1 MGPFLGPFAA
11 AFLAALAA
19 GLTLGILRLSR
30 RSLEWWKRRSRPAVL
45 PGALEAMADAPAF
58 VPLPE
63 FPGVNGAIAC
73 AGVAA
78 FLLGFV
84 ALLLPSS
91 PPPAISPHP
100 FSPAV
105 LAPRAL
111 EALVFGVAALASTLA
126 VALFA
131 SLLER
136 GLRWAI
142 ARVSA
147 RVRQLRTLH
156 LEDLVTTPLSLED
169 LRQGAAAVLA
179 GRARGDEPFGV
190 GFSYVA
196 LFVTPVAATALV
208 ARTAQGPAAP
218 AWAALFASLFL
229 AVPAAYAAAAE
240 RSQRD
245 LGARNRR
252 RAALR
257 QLLAAPAWA
266 FALIALTLPG
276 GMPHAFGWLGLS
288 CAVLLALPGT
298 TEGRGLLELPS
309 GGDEGE
315 PSGAVRTISSLAHH
329 GWLGAWA
336 AFAACAISPGANART
351 LIAIGLLALLALLV
365 LRALVAG
372 LARERAGAWLL
383 GLGWGLALLDL
394 LLHARPA

>member
-11 AFLAALAA
+11 ALLAALAA

-73 AGVAA
+73 ASVTA
-78 FLLGFV
+78 LLLAFV
-84 ALLLPSS
+84 ALLVPGPESA
-91 PPPAISPHP
+91 PPIAEHP
-100 FSPAV
+100 FTPAL
-105 LAPRAL
+105 LAPRAV
-111 EALVFGVAALASTLA
+111 EAFVFGFAALAATLA
-126 VALFA
+126 VALIA
-131 SLLER
+131 SLLDR
-136 GLRWAI
+136 GLRWLI
-142 ARVSA
+142 ARASA
-147 RVRQLRTLH
+147 RIRQLRALH
-156 LEDLVTTPLSLED
+156 LEDVETLSLRN
-169 LRQGAAAVLA
+169 LRDVAAHV
-179 GRARGDEPFGV
+179 GRVRGDEPFGV
-190 GFSYVA
+190 GLSYIA
-196 LFVTPVAATALV
+196 LFVTPVFAIALV
-208 ARTAQGPAAP
+208 ARASQGPVAP
-218 AWAALFASLFL
+218 AWIPLFASMFL

-245 LGARNRR
+245 LGARHRR

-266 FALIALTLPG
+266 IALIALALPG
-276 GMPHAFGWLGLS
+276 ALPHVAAWLALA
-288 CAVLLALPGT
+288 CTALLALPGA

-315 PSGAVRTISSLAHH
+315 PSPAVRAISGLAHH
-329 GWLGAWA
+329 SWLGAWA
-336 AFAACAISPGANART
+336 AFGAFAIAQAPGARG
-351 LIAIGLLALLALLV
+351 LILCGLLALLALLV

-372 LARERAGAWLL
+372 FARERAGAWLL

-394 LLHARPA
+394 LLHGKGA

>member
-11 AFLAALAA
+11 ALLAALAA

-73 AGVAA
+73 ASVSAL
-78 FLLGFV
+78 LLGFV
-84 ALLLPSS
+84 ALLVPGPASS
-91 PPPAISPHP
+91 PPIASHP
-100 FSPAV
+100 FSQAV

-111 EALVFGVAALASTLA
+111 QAFVFGVAALAATVA

-136 GLRWAI
+136 GLRFVI
-142 ARVSA
+142 ARASA
-147 RVRQLRTLH
+147 RIRQLRALH
-156 LEDLVTTPLSLED
+156 LEDVETLSLKD
-169 LRQGAAAVLA
+169 LRDVAVHA

-190 GFSYVA
+190 GLSYVA
-196 LFVTPVAATALV
+196 LFVTPVFAFGLV
-208 ARTAQGPAAP
+208 ARAAQGPVPP
-218 AWAALFASLFL
+218 AWIPLFAALYL

-245 LGARNRR
+245 LGARHRR

-266 FALIALTLPG
+266 LALIAIALPG
-276 GMPHAFGWLGLS
+276 GLPHVAGWLSLA
-288 CAVLLALPGT
+288 CAALLALPGA
-298 TEGRGLLELPS
+298 TEGRGLLDLPT
-309 GGDEGE
+309 GGDEDE
-315 PSGAVRTISSLAHH
+315 PSNAVRAISGLAHH
-329 GWLGAWA
+329 AWLGAWA
-336 AFAACAISPGANART
+336 AFAAFAIGPPGARA
-351 LIAIGLLALLALLV
+351 LVLGGLLAVLALLV
-365 LRALVAG
+365 LRALVFGVAG
-372 LARERAGAWLL
+372 ERAGAWLL
-383 GLGWGLALLDL
+383 GLGWGLGLLDL
-394 LLHARPA
+394 LLHAGRA